1 MDSEDN
7 LWVVPK
13 QIDPDLD
20 LTTID
25 PDDEDALRDYEVA
38 LAACQ
43 SATHLLWA
51 LSGRKYHTGT
61 LATEQYYADRS
72 YVPSWSTPIFP
83 GSTVAGLRFT
93 TFLID
98 RVDFQASRVRLCG
111 VPVKAIGSVT
121 DIATG
126 KLISPDNYTLV
137 NRSTLHFETMPVKGV
152 DVSYTYGQLPPT
164 IGRMAA
170 LQLAKN
176 FYYLWS
182 GREDQCKFPERVTS
196 VTRQGVSWVLLDSQD
211 FIEELKTGLY
221 AVDLFLKMAN
231 PAKATQKAKV
241 FSIDMPRGRRRSL

>member
-25 PDDEDALRDYEVA
+25 PGDEDSLRDYEFA

-72 YVPSWSTPIFP
+72 FIPSWNLRPFP
-83 GSTVAGLRFT
+83 GSYVADRFSV
-93 TFLID
+93 FLID

-111 VPVKAIGSVT
+111 VPVKSIGSVT

-126 KLISPDNYTLV
+126 RVLDPEEYTLV

-182 GREDQCKFPERVTS
+182 GREDECQFPDRVTS

-211 FIEELKTGLY
+211 FIEELKTGIY
-221 AVDLFLKMAN
+221 AVDMFLKMAN

>member
-1 MDSEDN
+1 M
-7 LWVVPK
+7 
-13 QIDPDLD
+13 
-20 LTTID
+20 
-25 PDDEDALRDYEVA
+25 
-38 LAACQ
+38 
-43 SATHLLWA
+43 LWA

-72 YVPSWSTPIFP
+72 FVPSWRVGPQS
-83 GSTVAGLRFT
+83 GGLVADRFSV
-93 TFLID
+93 FYID
-98 RVDFQASRVRLCG
+98 RVDFLASRVRLSG
-111 VPVKAIGSVT
+111 VPVRAIGSVT

-126 KLISPDNYTLV
+126 RILDPDEYSLV
-137 NRSTLHFETMPVKGV
+137 NKTTLHFTTMPVKGV
-152 DVSYTYGQLPPT
+152 DVSYTYGQQPPT

-170 LQLAKN
+170 LQLARN

-182 GREDQCKFPERVTS
+182 GREDQCQFPERVTS

-211 FIEELKTGLY
+211 FIDELKTGLY

>member
-13 QIDPDLD
+13 QIDSTLD
-20 LTTID
+20 LATID
-25 PDDEDALRDYEVA
+25 PDDEESLRDYEVA

-43 SATHLLWA
+43 AASHLLWA

-72 YVPSWSTPIFP
+72 FVPSWSLRPFP
-83 GSTVAGLRFT
+83 GSYVVDNFSV
-93 TFLID
+93 FLID

-111 VPVKAIGSVT
+111 VPVRAIGSVT

-126 KLISPDNYTLV
+126 RLLSPDEYTLV
-137 NRSTLHFETMPVKGV
+137 NKSTLHFTSMPVKGV
-152 DVSYTYGQLPPT
+152 DVSYTYGQQPPT

-170 LQLAKN
+170 VQLAKN
-176 FYYLWS
+176 FFYLWS
-182 GREDQCKFPERVTS
+182 GREDQCQFPERVTS

-211 FIEELKTGLY
+211 FIDELKTGLY